1 MSKKDPKLFDV
12 RALERNLRNRQ
23 ITVPD
28 IQSYLD
34 SLPDVS
40 HKGITLGEIE
50 DERAAEAA
58 AAPAETETSS
68 GVVNPVAPSDTPSY

>member
-12 RALERNLRNRQ
+12 RAIERNLRNGQ
-23 ITVPD
+23 ITVSD
-28 IQSYLD
+28 IQSYLE

-40 HKGITLGEIE
+40 QKGITLGEIE

-58 AAPAETETSS
+58 SAPGDGDDSHSDNAGGTSPS
-68 GVVNPVAPSDTPSY
+68 GF